1 MPRILS
7 VSRNPRLL
15 SGRNNALAL
24 AGYSVASPKD
34 AEDAAMLF
42 SQEEFDAVIIGHS
55 IEPDVRRELINYFRS
70 WKPTICVVFA
80 YTEEAEEE
88 ALADE
93 NVDITAG
100 PTLLLAALAKLLRK
114 SETESA

>member
-1 MPRILS
+1 MRSNVIGFAEAHVIGMLLT
-7 VSRNPRLL
+7 SRARCGFLTSNRRRNGAECGHRW
-15 SGRNNALAL
+15 GR
-24 AGYSVASPKD
+24 
-34 AEDAAMLF
+34 
-42 SQEEFDAVIIGHS
+42 
-55 IEPDVRRELINYFRS
+55 
-70 WKPTICVVFA
+70 PTICVVFA